1 MAQTLKSHAEA
12 KGLTATQF
20 AFAWVLRNRIVTS
33 VIAGPRTLEQWQA
46 YLSAVDCR
54 LDAEDEALVESLV
67 RAGHPST
74 PGYND
79 PQYPL
84 TGRLVG

>member
-1 MAQTLKSHAEA
+1 
-12 KGLTATQF
+12 
-20 AFAWVLRNRIVTS
+20 
-33 VIAGPRTLEQWQA
+33 
-46 YLSAVDCR
+46 VDCR